1 MASHKYENVQLT
13 SDEHDHDHSSRSS
26 TEVESLMGEEKSW
39 QTQQMREKS
48 KTRGL
53 ASILRSSRWMLDT
66 TLLFIIL
73 ALLVRNQM
81 KEPPTDLVQLNG
93 DMTGFGPRFPQKLT
107 RFQYDTS
114 YAPMNTSEFFTDEVL
129 GKWNNLMPIGMGF
142 QWVNDSQKYHDL
154 PKPIDWYEGMTV
166 FTTSVTHQIHCLFT
180 IAQTYSGLSSG
191 HEIPKDH
198 HWHMIHCI
206 AYMRQAVLCAADTAL
221 EGKATTFP
229 DDNSGS
235 DGWDA
240 THVCKDYDQV
250 KSYLESVRAYDDQ
263 LIY

>member
-1 MASHKYENVQLT
+1 MASHKYETVQLKT
-13 SDEHDHDHSSRSS
+13 EEHDHDHSSRSS
-26 TEVESLMGEEKSW
+26 TEVESLMGEEEKSSW
-39 QTQQMREKS
+39 QTQQMQRRS
-48 KTRGL
+48 KRQSL
-53 ASILRSSRWMLDT
+53 RSILSSSRWMLDT
-66 TLLFIIL
+66 TLLIIIL
-73 ALLVRNQM
+73 VLLVRNQM
-81 KEPPTDLVQLNG
+81 KEPPIDQWQVVG
-93 DMTGFGPRFPQKLT
+93 DMTGVGPSFNQKLT
-107 RFQYDTS
+107 RFEYDTS

-129 GKWNNLMPIGMGF
+129 QKWNNLMPIGMGF
-142 QWVNDSQKYHDL
+142 QWVNDTYKYNNL
-154 PKPIDWYEGMTV
+154 PHPIQWYEGMTV

-191 HEIPKDH
+191 HPIPEDH

-250 KSYLESVRAYDDQ
+250 KSYLESVRAYDD
-263 LIY
+263 